1 MFDAKGRSGSS
12 TRIAAALCALSAA
25 LLQAPAAKA
34 QQSCIWGLGDSMMFA
49 LAPELSVA
57 QPGRKVINDGFG
69 GQFPAAVAGRAG
81 ASTVNL
87 VIADQRLAGGAS
99 PTPVLS
105 AAPEL
110 LTNTS
115 PLRPEASI
123 QGWLQGVSGTLNWR
137 RNGGYSFSRATPGP
151 ESRTANPARFVV
163 DLGEK
168 DNCLLV
174 MWAGRNGAAVDA
186 QKTLAGLTAVADL
199 RRRRNAPFLIL
210 TVHNTSPEAKGSPAY
225 DSIALVNAELA
236 KRYPEQIVDI
246 RRWLIEN
253 GLKSVGLEPNERSRT
268 ELSADMVPTQ
278 LLADGLHLNRD
289 ANRALARFVAGEIA
303 RKKL

>member
-1 MFDAKGRSGSS
+1 MFDGRGRFGLSK
-12 TRIAAALCALSAA
+12 RIAAALCVLSAV
-25 LLQAPAAKA
+25 LLQMPAAQA
-34 QQSCIWGLGDSMMFA
+34 QQRCIWGLGDSMMFA
-49 LAPELSVA
+49 LVPELA
-57 QPGRKVINDGFG
+57 AALPGRKVINDGFG
-69 GQFPAAVAGRAG
+69 GQFPAAVAARAG

-87 VIADQRLAGGAS
+87 VIADQRLAGSGA
-99 PTPVLS
+99 TPVLS

-115 PLRPEASI
+115 PVRPEASI

-137 RNGGYSFSRATPGP
+137 RNGGYSFTRATPGP

-168 DNCLLV
+168 DSCLLV
-174 MWAGRNGAAVDA
+174 MWAGRNGAAVDI

-210 TVHNTSPEAKGSPAY
+210 TVHNTPPEAKGTPAY
-225 DSIALVNAELA
+225 DSIAQVNAELA
-236 KRYPEQIVDI
+236 KRYPDQLVDI
-246 RRWLIEN
+246 RAWLIEN
-253 GLKSVGLEPNERSRT
+253 GLKSAGGEPNERSRT
-268 ELSADMVPTQ
+268 ELSGDMVPTQ
-278 LLADGLHLNRD
+278 LLADGLHLNKD

-303 RKKL
+303 RRKL